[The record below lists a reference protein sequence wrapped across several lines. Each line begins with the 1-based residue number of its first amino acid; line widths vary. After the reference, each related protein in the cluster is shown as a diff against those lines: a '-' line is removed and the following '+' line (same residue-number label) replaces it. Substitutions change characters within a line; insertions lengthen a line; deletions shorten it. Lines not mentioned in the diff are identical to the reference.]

1 MLLTKIAAAVGVL
14 AVVSIPATARPS
26 VQWWLTTSDRTALF
40 TRQSTNLALN
50 KSTATAKVAASNQAR
65 YPIIGEGSPSDQGR
79 LSAAESTQTRNPI
92 IGHGST
98 NAKRRI
104 SAAETNQAQNNN

>member
-50 KSTATAKVAASNQAR
+50 KSTATAKVAASTQAR

-79 LSAAESTQTRNPI
+79 PTIIVDPSKTYQTIDGFGFALTGGSAQ
-92 IGHGST
+92 H
-98 NAKRRI
+98 
-104 SAAETNQAQNNN
+104 